1 MSIIGI
7 PRGLYYFYYHKLWEV
22 FLENLGFKVITSPS
36 TNKEILNMGLLSSVD
51 GFCLPMKSYLGHVH
65 YLVKK
70 GVNKLFIPQI
80 ISVQKGEYICP
91 NFMGL
96 PDLIAQNIP
105 KDVKVFS
112 PVLDGRKGTK
122 GLIREYWNFGQKF
135 APLNLVKTSLS
146 KAEQAQAEHDLIRR
160 NTPCEK
166 TNKMNILLLGPIYL
180 TADSLLNGNLVQ
192 QLTDL
197 GVHVITQEQINAE
210 AMKGSHSLVNKPL
223 FWSGA
228 RQSFDALSCFLGH
241 VDGVIIAC
249 PFGCGAQS
257 LINVL
262 LEKCLK
268 EHNVPCLELY
278 FDEHTS
284 PLGMQTRLEAFYD
297 LLERK
302 KYYENNLS
310 TSG

>member
-1 MSIIGI
+1 MGRIGI
-7 PRGLYYFYYHKLWEV
+7 PRGLYYFYYHRLWEV
-22 FLENLGFKVITSPS
+22 FLQSLGFEVIVSPP

-51 GFCLPMKSYLGHVH
+51 GFCLPIKSYLGHVH
-65 YLVKK
+65 YLVKT
-70 GVNKLFIPQI
+70 GVKQLFIPQI

-96 PDLIAQNIP
+96 PDLIAHNIP
-105 KDVKVFS
+105 EDVQVFS
-112 PVLDGRKGTK
+112 PVLDGRKGIK
-122 GLIREYWNFGQKF
+122 GLVRHYWDFGKKF
-135 APLNLVKTSLS
+135 APLHLVKSGLAQ
-146 KAEQAQAEHDLIRR
+146 AEQAQAEHNIIVSHKASKKSDKI
-160 NTPCEK
+160 
-166 TNKMNILLLGPIYL
+166 NILLLGSLYL
-180 TADSLLNGNLVQ
+180 TADTFLNGNLVQ
-192 QLTDL
+192 QLIEL
-197 GVHVITQEQINAE
+197 GIHVVTQEQIVTE
-210 AMKGSHSLVNKPL
+210 ITKGSHSLTSKPL

-228 RQSFDALSCFLGH
+228 RESFDALNCLLGH

-268 EHNVPCLELY
+268 EHAIPCLELY

-284 PLGMQTRLEAFYD
+284 PVGMQTRLEAFYD